1 MSLGTKLVALAPEL
15 IIFDKGGTLIDFRE
29 MWSAWVVELARRLE
43 AASGVALAERL
54 FDAMGFDAG
63 SRWIDPQ
70 GRLALDSMTNLRRMV
85 VGLLCEAGLTPQAS
99 QEAVA
104 AVWYAPDPV
113 TETQP
118 LTDVA
123 ALFGALRDRGAK
135 IGIVTMD
142 DRAPT
147 EAVLAKLGAMDLVD
161 VVVCADDGLPLKPA
175 PDMVWA
181 ACRATGVEPRRA
193 VVVGDTTTDL
203 EMGRAAGVGLVVGV
217 LSGVA
222 PEALLAPQ
230 ADVLV
235 PSVAELV

>member
-1 MSLGTKLVALAPEL
+1 MSLGTELTAFAPEL

-29 MWSAWVVELARRLE
+29 MWSVWVVELARRLE
-43 AASGVALAERL
+43 AAAGLPLAARL

-70 GRLALDSMTNLRRMV
+70 GRLALDSMANLREMV
-85 VGLLCEAGLTPQAS
+85 VGLLGQAGLTPQAS
-99 QEAVA
+99 EEAVA
-104 AVWYAPDPV
+104 TAWYAPDPV

-118 LTDVA
+118 LTDIP
-123 ALFGALRDRGAK
+123 ALFGALRERGAK
-135 IGIVTMD
+135 IAIVTMD

-147 EAVLAKLGAMDLVD
+147 EAVLAKVGAADLVD
-161 VVVCADDGLPLKPA
+161 ALVCADDGLPLKPA
-175 PDMVWA
+175 PQMVWA
-181 ACRATGVEPRRA
+181 VCRATGVEPRRA
-193 VVVGDTTTDL
+193 AVVGDATTDM

-222 PEALLAPQ
+222 PEELLAPR
-230 ADVLV
+230 ADVVV